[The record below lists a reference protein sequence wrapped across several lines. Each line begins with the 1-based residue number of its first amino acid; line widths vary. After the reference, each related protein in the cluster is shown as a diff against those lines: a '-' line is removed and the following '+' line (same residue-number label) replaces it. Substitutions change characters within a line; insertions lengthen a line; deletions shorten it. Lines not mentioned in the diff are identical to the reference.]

1 MSYIKFFLKKKA
13 LQIKSNLFIKSKPGS
28 CDSYPYKW
36 NRIKKY
42 ANDFNAK
49 IFVETGTYYGVTID
63 KMIPYFESIYSI
75 EIDQSLYT
83 YNSMFY
89 KNNSAVKLKLGDSKF
104 ILPEIL
110 STIKKDSDNFPVI
123 FWLDG
128 HYSGHETGI
137 GDDYSPICSELKTIT
152 TLQKIKSIIIIDD
165 LRLFDGKDY
174 PTLDEVI
181 SSLPLNQYRVI
192 EDQDALVLID
202 NSL

>member
-1 MSYIKFFLKKKA
+1 MSYIKFILKKKT
-13 LQIKSNLFIKSKPGS
+13 LQIKSYFITKSKPDS
-28 CDSYPYKW
+28 FDSYTYKW
-36 NRIKKY
+36 NRIKKF
-42 ANDFNAK
+42 ANDFNSK
-49 IFVETGTYYGVTID
+49 IFIETGTYYGITIE
-63 KMIPYFESIYSI
+63 KMLPYFESIYSI

-89 KNNSAVKLKLGDSKF
+89 KNNSAVKIKLGDSKF
-104 ILPEIL
+104 ILPEVL
-110 STIKKDSDNFPVI
+110 STIKKNSVNFPII

-128 HYSGHETGI
+128 HYSGNETGI
-137 GDDYSPICSELKTIT
+137 GDEYSPIYSELKTIT
-152 TLQKIKSIIIIDD
+152 SLPDIKSIIIIDD

-181 SSLPLNQYRVI
+181 SSLPLNKYRVF